1 MPQPCPAAPGG
12 SLLEWN
18 RLLRPYAAP
27 AAAVSLFQ
35 LGLTL
40 ALLIACFATMLEL
53 AALAGTWAGVAL
65 SPVAGLLL
73 VRLFVI
79 QHDCGHYSFFR
90 SRRACDMVGRLLGV
104 LTLTP
109 YTWWKRDH
117 DRHHASSG
125 DLSRRGYGDVT
136 TLTVREYRALSRR
149 QRLLYRLY
157 RHPLV
162 LFGIGPAYQFL
173 VRHRLPLGLDRGDAR
188 GRISIAGTNL
198 AIAVLVLGGGSAFGF
213 GRFAALWLPA
223 VVVAAAAGV
232 WMFFVQH
239 QFEATYWEDGEHWD
253 FVAAAL
259 KGCSYF
265 RLPRPLDWLTASI
278 GYHHLHHLA
287 SRIPNYRLRACFD
300 AVPALHAATAITLG
314 QSFGCA
320 RLALW
325 CEERRRLLSFREAL
339 A

>member
-1 MPQPCPAAPGG
+1 LQD
-12 SLLEWN
+12 WN

-27 AAAVSLFQ
+27 AAGRSVGQ
-35 LGLTL
+35 L
-40 ALLIACFATMLEL
+40 ALSVALLVACFAAMLEL
-53 AALAGTWAGVAL
+53 AAIAGTWAGLPL

-73 VRLFVI
+73 VRLFII
-79 QHDCGHYSFFR
+79 QHDCGHHSFLR

-104 LTLTP
+104 LTMTP
-109 YTWWKRDH
+109 YEWWKRDH

-125 DLSRRGYGDVT
+125 DLSRRGHGDIT

-149 QRLLYRLY
+149 RRLLYRLY

-162 LFGIGPAYQFL
+162 LFGIGPAVQF
-173 VRHRLPLGLDRGDAR
+173 VIRHRLPLGLARGDTK
-188 GRISIAGTNL
+188 GLLSIVGTDAAIL
-198 AIAVLVLGGGSAFGF
+198 ALFLGGGLAFGF
-213 GRFAALWLPA
+213 GRIAALWLPA
-223 VVVAAAAGV
+223 MAVAASAGV
-232 WMFFVQH
+232 WMFFIQH
-239 QFEATYWEDGEHWD
+239 QFEDTYWEEREHWN

-259 KGCSYF
+259 EGCSYF
-265 RLPRPLDWLTASI
+265 RLPRPLEWLTASI

-287 SRIPNYRLRACFD
+287 SRIPNYRLRPCFD
-300 AVPALHAATAITLG
+300 AVPALHAVTAISLR

-325 CEERRRLLSFREAL
+325 CEERHRLLSFREAL